1 MQCKSVFLQGPGE
14 LLERIKQENKANGHH
29 NGDAGLFFTN
39 LYVTPVLKGISLN
52 LKKGEM
58 LAVTGSM
65 GSGKVGVL
73 AVIFKPV
80 VNIYHCK

>member
-73 AVIFKPV
+73 DVIFKHV

>member
-1 MQCKSVFLQGPGE
+1 MQSLCMCKYPLSVFLQGPGE

-39 LYVTPVLKGISLN
+39 LYVTPVLKDISLN

-65 GSGKVGVL
+65 GSGKVGVV
-73 AVIFKPV
+73 AIF
-80 VNIYHCK
+80 IHL